1 MENLTLDEDTTMFVT
16 VDNSD
21 STDSNASDETERRAE
36 KSSVKQRV
44 KLNEFLKSCNVDA
57 IQPWRKRWQN
67 ISTAT
72 KKKHVSETSSF
83 FAAALN
89 VIAPGDADELWTA
102 LKASNSVE
110 KALHTNELETPEDR
124 KYLEALA
131 ESYENASTWET
142 RRQILSVLADKVT
155 FKKIQSY
162 IPGLTSYRFTAARKH
177 TLEYGRGALL
187 PPNKSPRMRIDSKQ
201 LDQFLSYITSPHVV
215 QDLPFGQR
223 YMHLSSGEVLE
234 TPNVIRTMT
243 PQRILLQYQGLC
255 KESGFKLFSRNTALR
270 ILSVCGATIR
280 KSLQGLDYIAADGAK
295 AFDDLCKL
303 VERLEECGLSM
314 QLGNTWRKS
323 LKEGKQYLKADFKVM
338 NKNIF
343 NLIKKHSYIGF
354 TCFIITSLHNGYVPI
369 MLSFNGLYFN

>member
-1 MENLTLDEDTTMFVT
+1 MKNLTLDKDVSMFVPE
-16 VDNSD
+16 DNSD
-21 STDSNASDETERRAE
+21 TTDSNTSDETERQTE
-36 KSSVKQRV
+36 KSSVKQRA
-44 KLNEFLKSCNVDA
+44 KLNEFLRSCNVDT
-57 IQPWRKRWQN
+57 IEPWRKRWQN

-72 KKKHVSETSSF
+72 KKRHVSKTSSF
-83 FAAALN
+83 VAAALN

-110 KALHTNELETPEDR
+110 KALQTNELETPEDR

-131 ESYENASTWET
+131 LSYENASTWET

-177 TLEYGRGALL
+177 TLQYGRGTLL
-187 PPNKSPRMRIDSKQ
+187 RPNKSPRMRIDSKQ
-201 LDQFLSYITSPHVV
+201 LDHFLSYITSPHVV

-234 TPNVIRTMT
+234 TPNVIRMMI
-243 PQRILLQYQGLC
+243 PQRILLQYQELC
-255 KESGFKLFSRNTALR
+255 KESGFQPFSRNTALR
-270 ILSVCGATIR
+270 ILSACGSTIR

-303 VERLEECGLSM
+303 VERLKECGLSM
-314 QLGNTWRKS
+314 QLGNIWKKS
-323 LKEGKQYLKADFKVM
+323 LKEGKQYLKADFKVIENHILQLYGFYM
-338 NKNIF
+338 LF
-343 NLIKKHSYIGF
+343 NYLPIQ
-354 TCFIITSLHNGYVPI
+354 YVH
-369 MLSFNGLYFN
+369 